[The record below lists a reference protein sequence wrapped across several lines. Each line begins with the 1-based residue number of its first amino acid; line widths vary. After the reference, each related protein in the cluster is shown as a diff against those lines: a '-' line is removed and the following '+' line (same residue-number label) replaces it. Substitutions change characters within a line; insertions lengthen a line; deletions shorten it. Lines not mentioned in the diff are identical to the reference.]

1 MIEKFKNNSNP
12 EQDLFGDSYSLNSG
26 INGNIKVRAFY
37 KDRISNI
44 RDGLTTWLPR
54 NLYDDNGI
62 CADLYKE
69 SRIIATLVHEF
80 ASNLSSVYVT
90 SENGKFGD
98 TIHCELV
105 SIDEAVTRAN
115 IFAADQ

>member
-12 EQDLFGDSYSLNSG
+12 DLDLFGDSYSLNSG
-26 INGNIKVRAFY
+26 ISDDIKVRAFY

-98 TIHCELV
+98 TILCDRV

-115 IFAADQ
+115 IFAAD